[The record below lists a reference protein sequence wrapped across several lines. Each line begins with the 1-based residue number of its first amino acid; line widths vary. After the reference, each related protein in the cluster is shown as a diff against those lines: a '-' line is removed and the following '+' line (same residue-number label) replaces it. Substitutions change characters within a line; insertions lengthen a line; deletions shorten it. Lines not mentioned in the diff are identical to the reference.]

1 MAKIYP
7 PPRPRGGGTKKGGI
21 MFNQYDEYLDAPVGV
36 VFSTTYNSELVCN
49 RCAGEV
55 EDELNSVWDKKRP
68 LTYVKQLRTRRFL
81 NVGDRCAACGKV
93 LRE

>member
-1 MAKIYP
+1 
-7 PPRPRGGGTKKGGI
+7 
-21 MFNQYDEYLDAPVGV
+21 MFKDYDEYLDAPVGA
-36 VFSTTYNSELVCN
+36 VFSTTYSSELVCN
-49 RCAGEV
+49 RCAGEL
-55 EDELNSVWDKKRP
+55 EDELTDQWNKKRP

>member
-1 MAKIYP
+1 
-7 PPRPRGGGTKKGGI
+7 
-21 MFNQYDEYLDAPVGV
+21 MFKSYDAHLDELVGV
-36 VFSTTYNSELVCN
+36 VFSTTYDSELVCN

-55 EDELNSVWDKKRP
+55 EDELNSAWNKKRP

-81 NVGDRCAACGKV
+81 NVGDKCASCGKV